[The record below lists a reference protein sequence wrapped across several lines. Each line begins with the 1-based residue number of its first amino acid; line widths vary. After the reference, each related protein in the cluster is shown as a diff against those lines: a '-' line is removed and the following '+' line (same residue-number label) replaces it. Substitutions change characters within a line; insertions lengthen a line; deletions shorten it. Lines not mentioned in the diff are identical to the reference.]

1 MSRALRQSIC
11 RDVIVLME
19 GLFVCLLLLLFL
31 GGGAMKKTLGQDIQK
46 LTNYWRDDHNF

>member
-31 GGGAMKKTLGQDIQK
+31 GGG
-46 LTNYWRDDHNF
+46 NEENFGARYSEVDQLLER